1 VINSPASPDRNAEA
15 FGAAL
20 ATLAATEAYAQDLT
34 PAELNEIGRRAGE
47 AIRDAA
53 GHHWQLGM
61 PEEEARTWLRTAVRS
76 LVETLRRSGRG

>member
-1 VINSPASPDRNAEA
+1 MTDLTTPPDESAEA

-20 ATLAATEAYAQDLT
+20 ATIAATEAYVDGLT

-53 GHHWQLGM
+53 REHWQNGM
-61 PEEEARTWLRTAVRS
+61 SEGDTRTWFRAAVRS
-76 LVETLRRSGRG
+76 FVQTLQGSGRR

>member
-1 VINSPASPDRNAEA
+1 VTDSTAPSDYSAEA

-20 ATLAATEAYAQDLT
+20 ATLAAAEVQEGLT

-53 GHHWQLGM
+53 RDRRELGLSV
-61 PEEEARTWLRTAVRS
+61 EADTWLQTAARS
-76 LVETLRRSGRG
+76 FVETLRSSGRH